1 MLVFE
6 KDAMATLWLFFTGTQ
21 GAIKVGERASVCSG
35 GRQAVKSART
45 AQAPGAS
52 NQLIA

>member
-6 KDAMATLWLFFTGTQ
+6 KYAMATLWLFFTGTQ

-35 GRQAVKSART
+35 GRQAVKSPRT
-45 AQAPGAS
+45 AQAAGAS